1 MTLKFLAGTVSLFL
15 FVLGVTATDW
25 YTVEWDAPQFTA
37 LSGDMVIP
45 KLPNPGGIPYVWPA
59 LQSNHGVLQAVCD
72 GRSGVWRIADGF
84 YGVPS
89 LPWGNG
95 FNVNPGDT
103 VHFSFTS
110 SGTTWTATLSSNGKS
125 ASTTLNIPGSTMNR
139 AIFAVELT
147 RIPFNFGPITYRNVK
162 ITATTAASG
171 WCGRILHIGN
181 YPHTVTGNVAS
192 GNTCNIASIVQNSP
206 S

>member
-1 MTLKFLAGTVSLFL
+1 MPQSVSCLPWKEHPCRGTSAMTLKFLAGTVSLFL

-95 FNVNPGDT
+95 FN
-103 VHFSFTS
+103 

-125 ASTTLNIPGSTMNR
+125 ASTTLNIPGSTMN
-139 AIFAVELT
+139 